1 MSDDAIPDDAIPD
14 NGPDDRA
21 DDALTE
27 LRDRLLE
34 EVMVNVAF
42 DGWTDR
48 SLADAARMTD
58 TDPAL
63 LAAAF
68 PDGIEDVVLHLHDWA
83 DRQMLAAVEADG
95 EAFHGHGVTERVEMA
110 VMARLNA
117 LAPHK
122 EAVRRGLVLVV
133 APRVG
138 SRSTR
143 AAVRT
148 VDRIWRACGDTAT
161 DFNHYTKRLM
171 LLSVLGK
178 TLVCWLGDTSEDH
191 AATRRFLH
199 RRLAEVTRLGKLAG
213 RAGVLGRV
221 AEAPWRAAAMLR
233 RRTVGNA

>member
-1 MSDDAIPDDAIPD
+1 MSDDAILEDTLPDDE
-14 NGPDDRA
+14 A

-34 EVMVNVAF
+34 EVMINVAF

-68 PDGIEDVVLHLHDWA
+68 PDGVEDVVLHLHDWA
-83 DRQMLAAVEADG
+83 DRQMLAALEAEG
-95 EAFHGHGVTERVEMA
+95 EAFHDLGMTERVEMA
-110 VMARLNA
+110 VMARLDA

-122 EAVRRGLVLVV
+122 EAVRRGLVLVLS
-133 APRVG
+133 PRVG
-138 SRSTR
+138 SRSSR
-143 AAVRT
+143 AAMRT
-148 VDRIWRACGDTAT
+148 VDCIWRACGDTAT

-178 TLVCWLGDTSEDH
+178 TLVCWLGDSSEDH

-199 RRLAEVTRLGKLAG
+199 RRLVEVTHMGKLAG
-213 RAGVLGRV
+213 RAGALGRL
-221 AEAPWRAAAMLR
+221 AEAPWRAAAMVR
-233 RRTVGNA
+233 RRVVGDA